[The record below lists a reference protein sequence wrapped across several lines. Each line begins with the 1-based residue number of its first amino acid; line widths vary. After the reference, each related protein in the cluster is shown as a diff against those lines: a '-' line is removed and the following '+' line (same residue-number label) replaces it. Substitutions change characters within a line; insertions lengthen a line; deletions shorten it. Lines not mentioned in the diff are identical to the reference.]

1 MATAA
6 LEKVIIPQGS
16 FLYRVA
22 DKVCVYTLSN
32 IKCTTRKCSDTGK
45 RGVYF
50 ANYILMSLAM
60 ATEYGRN
67 MQLGVFITT
76 RDITIYKG
84 KYSYRN
90 ILPGEPEENS
100 ALSKRQIGHFNDE
113 ILPLLY
119 NNNGNDKNIDRVL
132 NEGEI
137 FITSPHDLANIKL
150 LATYTLNTT
159 KLQAIIKDM
168 EAEEIPRHDINFY
181 IRMGILTRFHC
192 NKSKSYKRRN
202 RQGSA

>member
-1 MATAA
+1 MTSAPS
-6 LEKVIIPQGS
+6 LEKVIIPEGS

-50 ANYILMSLAM
+50 ANYLLMALAM

-76 RDITIYKG
+76 RDIIVYKG
-84 KYSYRN
+84 KYSFRD
-90 ILPGEPEENS
+90 IRPGEPNENS
-100 ALSKRQIGHFNDE
+100 AATNRQIGHFNDE
-113 ILPLLY
+113 MLPLLY
-119 NNNGNDKNIDRVL
+119 NRNGQDKNITGAP

-137 FITSPHDLANIKL
+137 FITSQRDLASIKL
-150 LATYTLNTT
+150 LATYKLDTGLLQEILTMIDTT
-159 KLQAIIKDM
+159 K
-168 EAEEIPRHDINFY
+168 IPRYDINFY
-181 IRMGILTRFHC
+181 IREGVLTQFHC
-192 NKSKSYKRRN
+192 NISKSAKRR
-202 RQGSA
+202 RRY